1 MESRELYVPRTTHSF
16 VVSLLIALG
25 SVGSVSGQGIHFDL
39 PSSGQYRVVSESIGN
54 QRVDLIY
61 PLPMQ
66 SSPRAA
72 VVFVFGFPDG
82 ATSFGPLVDY
92 EFYRDWARIVTMKG
106 LVGVLYSTTDP
117 LSDLRDVVDFIHSE
131 GPRLGIDAGR
141 VALWS
146 ASANAPTALH
156 YVRTEPRRMPRALV
170 VYYGLMPTPD
180 GFQAEA
186 LQTGSSRSGF
196 ALPAYAPD
204 HAYPQDLPILVV
216 RAGRDASAPL
226 LASIDHFVEF
236 ALADNLRLRLLNYP
250 EGQHSFDSRDDTEET
265 RAVITETL
273 AFLSRHLN
281 N

>member
-1 MESRELYVPRTTHSF
+1 MEGRRWFGPRTAHSLCLG
-16 VVSLLIALG
+16 LLIALG
-25 SVGSVSGQGIHFDL
+25 CVGSLSGQGIQFDL
-39 PSSGQYRVVSESIGN
+39 PSSEQYRVVSESIGN
-54 QRVDLIY
+54 QRVDLVY
-61 PLPMQ
+61 PLPME

-82 ATSFGPLVDY
+82 ATSFGPLIDY
-92 EFYRDWARIVTMKG
+92 EFYRDWARVVTTKG

-117 LSDLRDVVDFIHSE
+117 VSDLRDVVDFIDSE

-146 ASANAPTALH
+146 GSANVPTALH
-156 YVRTEPRRMPRALV
+156 YVRSEPGRTPHALV

-204 HAYPQDLPILVV
+204 DSYPEDLPILVV

-226 LASIDHFVEF
+226 LASIDHFVEY
-236 ALADNLRLRLLNYP
+236 ALAENLRVRLLNYP

-273 AFLSRHLN
+273 AFLSRHLKN
-281 N
+281 